1 MTKNLNNLGL
11 KNIVENYDLFFI
23 DIWGVLHNGIYFF
36 EDAIKTLDE
45 LEKLN
50 KEYVLLSNAPRPN
63 FSVKKFLIKMG
74 IPENISNKVYTSGQ
88 ASLDYL
94 LKNFK
99 DKKFF
104 HLGPA
109 RDFDL
114 FDSFKINK
122 INEIKKCSY
131 IICTGLF
138 DEHDQDLNYYK
149 KMLNDE
155 IKKKM
160 ICTNPD
166 LVVDR
171 GEKRE
176 YCAGSVAKI
185 FEELGGRVEY
195 FGKPHANVY
204 SQSIKIENKRV
215 LCVGDNLNTDIK
227 GANMQN
233 FSSLLISNG
242 IHKKELENNNQNDLF
257 KQYNV
262 NVDYTQNNLK
272 W

>member
-1 MTKNLNNLGL
+1 MKKLEHLSE
-11 KNIVENYDLFFI
+11 IYSQYDCFI
-23 DIWGVLHNGIYFF
+23 IDLWGVMHNGVRLNGN
-36 EDAIKTLDE
+36 AIEVVTNLKQQ
-45 LEKLN
+45 K
-50 KEYVLLSNAPRPN
+50 KRIVFLSNAPRPSLSVIN
-63 FSVKKFLIKMG
+63 FLKNNLKMDEKFLTEVI
-74 IPENISNKVYTSGQ
+74 TSGE
-88 ASLDYL
+88 AA
-94 LKNFK
+94 LKSIQEQKFGK
-99 DKKFF
+99 RFF
-104 HLGPA
+104 HLGPP
-109 RDFDL
+109 RDKTL
-114 FDSFKINK
+114 FIGLEENLTD
-122 INEIKKCSY
+122 IKKCDF
-131 IICTGLF
+131 ILCTGLF
-138 DEHDQDLNYYK
+138 DEKKDNLEFYK
-149 KMLNDE
+149 ELLSNHS
-155 IKKKM
+155 KKRF

-166 LVVDR
+166 LTVHK
-171 GEKRE
+171 GSIEE

-185 FEELGGRVEY
+185 FEEIGGKVEY
-195 FGKPHANVY
+195 FGKPYANVY